1 LTELGRD
8 AAHGRDGEEELRGSN
23 AGLVKEIT
31 SSAENSDD
39 GALTSK

>member
-1 LTELGRD
+1 MQRTVEM
-8 AAHGRDGEEELRGSN
+8 GEEELRGSN